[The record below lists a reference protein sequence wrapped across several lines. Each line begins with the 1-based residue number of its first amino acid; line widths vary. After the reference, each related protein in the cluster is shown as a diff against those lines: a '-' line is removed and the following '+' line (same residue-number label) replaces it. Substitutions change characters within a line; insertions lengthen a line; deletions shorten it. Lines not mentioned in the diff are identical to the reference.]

1 MRAVITAVTA
11 HDTSRSV
18 RSYHFRTEGPLHY
31 LAGQFVELTLPG
43 SHDQGGA
50 TRQLTLSSEPHEA
63 TAAVTVDLAEY
74 RSSFKHHLAGMTA
87 GDEIDVSQA
96 MGDFVLPLDTSR
108 PMAWVAGGVGV
119 TPFRSLALALKH
131 EAGHH
136 SVRFIHAYSKP
147 QHHDLFRQ
155 QIEPVVN
162 DYNQHGGRISVQD
175 VLGVV
180 QDSATDIYIAGP
192 ETMVH
197 SLSTGLQAA
206 GIEKE
211 RIITDA
217 FLGYR

>member
-1 MRAVITAVTA
+1 MRATITAITE
-11 HDTSRSV
+11 HDASGSL
-18 RSYHFRTEGPLHY
+18 RSYHFKTEGPLHY
-31 LAGQFVELTLPG
+31 LAGQFIELTLPG
-43 SHDQGGA
+43 SHDHGGA

-119 TPFRSLALALKH
+119 TPFRSLSLALKH
-131 EAGHH
+131 EDGDH

-147 QHHDLFRQ
+147 HHRDLFRDE
-155 QIEPVVN
+155 IEPVTD
-162 DYNQHGGRISVQD
+162 DYRLHDGRISVDD
-175 VLGVV
+175 VLAIV
-180 QDSATDIYIAGP
+180 QDGTTEIYVAGP
-192 ETMVH
+192 ETMAH